1 LVAASQKTT
10 FGTLKMENDFFNA
23 KKMKTLYD
31 KIVGHSK
38 VCLCAQYGHI
48 PQTMPLLRPCPSS
61 IGLKAINLLTLEE
74 DF

>member
-10 FGTLKMENDFFNA
+10 FGTLKMENDFFHA

-38 VCLCAQYGHI
+38 VRLCAQYGHI
-48 PQTMPLLRPCPSS
+48 PQTMPLLRP
-61 IGLKAINLLTLEE
+61 
-74 DF
+74 